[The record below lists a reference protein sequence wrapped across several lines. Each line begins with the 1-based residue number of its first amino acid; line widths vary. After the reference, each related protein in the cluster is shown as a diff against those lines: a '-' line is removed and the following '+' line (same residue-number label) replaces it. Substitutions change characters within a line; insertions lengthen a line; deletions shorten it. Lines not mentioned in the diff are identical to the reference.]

1 MATKTKKVSKV
12 SKVTSAT
19 EELPKEVQE
28 IADRVKTYVE
38 QILPRYTQVEWN
50 EREKRLAK
58 HQADEV
64 SRLKESA
71 RSDKRAAVE
80 AETKRMRDALRRV
93 ANYEPIQHTRDTL
106 RYIAPSLG
114 DPL

>member
-1 MATKTKKVSKV
+1 MATKTKKVSKVSKV

-80 AETKRMRDALRRV
+80 AERLRNSRQRLSVCVMRCV
-93 ANYEPIQHTRDTL
+93 
-106 RYIAPSLG
+106 G
-114 DPL
+114 